1 MKTIKKNRTVRIA
14 LEALRALDRHRFRN
28 GLAVL
33 GMVIGVAAVLIMVA
47 IGRGVQNRVIK
58 DMERL
63 GTDLLIVVAGEARFR
78 GARPRPAK
86 QVRTLKFEDARALER
101 SLPAVLKAIPLES
114 RNWQVKP
121 IQSSVALGPA
131 YSQSDTTVT
140 NTTVTGTTANFT
152 EVLDYEIYRGRSFS
166 QAEVKRLKRVAV
178 VGPTL
183 SENLF
188 GDSFPVG
195 RRVLVG
201 KIPFTI
207 IGIYKSKGLDAFGDD
222 QDDQMFVPV
231 TTMISR
237 ILHQEHLTSLILQI
251 APGNLGVDLKN
262 EVRALL
268 RERHRLQQISQPD
281 DFTVKAQK
289 ELMAT
294 KKKTSRTFAL
304 LITSV
309 AAISILVA
317 GVGILAVMLISI
329 QERTTEIGLRR
340 ALGANRSDLL
350 RQFLLEALALGSV
363 GGGGGALLGLLGALI
378 LRTVTPLQFA
388 LPLSIA
394 IMSCVLAII
403 ISLIFG
409 VMPARRAAKLDPVVA
424 LTTV

>member
-1 MKTIKKNRTVRIA
+1 MKKSRTVRIA
-14 LEALRALDRHRFRN
+14 REALRALDRHRFRN

-33 GMVIGVAAVLIMVA
+33 GMVIGVAAVVIMVA
-47 IGRGVQNRVIK
+47 IGRGVQNRVIR

-63 GTDLLIVVAGEARFR
+63 GTDLLIVAAGEARFR

-86 QVRTLKFEDARALER
+86 QVRTLKFEDAQALER
-101 SLPAVLKAIPLES
+101 SLPAVLKAVPLES

-121 IQSSVALGPA
+121 SQSSVASGQG
-131 YSQSDTTVT
+131 YSSSDTTVS
-140 NTTVTGTTANFT
+140 NTTVTGTTASFT
-152 EVLDYEIYRGRSFS
+152 DVLGYEIYRGRSFS
-166 QAEVKRLKRVAV
+166 EYEVKRLKKVAV

-188 GDSFPVG
+188 GDNFPVG
-195 RRVLVG
+195 RQVLVG
-201 KIPFTI
+201 KVPFTI

-222 QDDQMFVPV
+222 QDDQMFVPF
-231 TTMISR
+231 TTMIRR

-262 EVRALL
+262 EVRGLL

-281 DFTVKAQK
+281 DFTVKIQA

-294 KKKTSRTFAL
+294 KKKT
-304 LITSV
+304 V

-350 RQFLLEALALGSV
+350 YQFLLEALALGSV
-363 GGGGGALLGLLGALI
+363 GGGGGALLGLVSAFI
-378 LRTVTPLQFA
+378 LRAITPLQFA
-388 LPLSIA
+388 LPLSLA
-394 IMSCVLAII
+394 LMSAVLAML

-409 VMPARRAAKLDPVVA
+409 VIPARRAAKLDPVVA
-424 LTTV
+424 LAAA